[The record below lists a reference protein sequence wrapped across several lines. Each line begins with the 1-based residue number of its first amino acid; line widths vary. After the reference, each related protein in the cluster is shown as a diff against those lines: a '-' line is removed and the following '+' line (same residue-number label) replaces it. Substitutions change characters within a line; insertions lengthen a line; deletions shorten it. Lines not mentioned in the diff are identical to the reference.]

1 MECNMTRHRLPFQ
14 LSAYIYVTF
23 ARVRLNEICF
33 NFVYFSILENNL
45 RIILP
50 ILIYIRKL
58 GLFSSFLLLEN
69 FASRN

>member
-1 MECNMTRHRLPFQ
+1 MTNWHRLPFQ